1 MNLLEDL
8 DAIEIFAI
16 LLGIAIG
23 GYLIYECIQD
33 ASNCFLSKAV
43 SGAWLQGT
51 QDENGDPSGFFP
63 TIGNWLDSV
72 LGTCIAGE
80 GGSCS

>member
-1 MNLLEDL
+1 MNLLKDL

-33 ASNCFLSKAV
+33 DSNCFLSKAV
-43 SGAWLQGT
+43 SGAW
-51 QDENGDPSGFFP
+51 F
-63 TIGNWLDSV
+63 
-72 LGTCIAGE
+72 
-80 GGSCS
+80 